1 MEFMIVTEPQDDLL
15 VTKVNAYLG
24 KGWKLLGQP
33 YIKNH
38 LTNQAMTKGEYI
50 RPARL
55 KNKETK

>member
-1 MEFMIVTEPQDDLL
+1 MIVTEPQDDLL

-55 KNKETK
+55 KKLGE